1 MPGEP
6 HSIEVRSESAD
17 RTMALGERIGRL
29 LRAGDVVLLHGDLGA
44 GKTCLVRGVA
54 RGMGI
59 DPGAVNSPTFV
70 VVNEYDA
77 PAGRPHLVHM
87 DAYRLG
93 GPEDLDDLGLDESL
107 GGGALVIEWAERVA
121 SAFESPALEIHLH
134 HDGGDRRS
142 ILIETRDPRWAE
154 RLIDLE

>member
-1 MPGEP
+1 MPGERRA
-6 HSIEVRSESAD
+6 IEIRSDSAE
-17 RTMALGERIGRL
+17 RTMLLGERIGRL
-29 LRAGDVVLLHGDLGA
+29 IRAGDVVLLHGDLGA

-93 GPEDLDDLGLDESL
+93 GPEELDDLGLDESL
-107 GGGALVIEWAERVA
+107 RGGALVVEWAERVA
-121 SAFESPALEIHLH
+121 AAFDSPALEVHLR
-134 HDGGDRRS
+134 HDGDDRRS
-142 ILIETRDPRWAE
+142 ILIQARDGRWAD
-154 RLIDLE
+154 RLADLE